1 MKTHEILKNKI
12 NLKGVKYSWIA
23 RKINVTPS
31 CICNVLNGIRPLKFS
46 FLSKICEVAGF
57 NYGSL
62 SITLLREKF
71 NNLKELQEKYKKK
84 SFHESF

>member
-46 FLSKICEVAGF
+46 FLSKICEVTGLG
-57 NYGSL
+57 YGSL
-62 SITLLREKF
+62 SIALLYEKI
-71 NNLKELQEKYKKK
+71 NNLKKLQEKYKKK
-84 SFHESF
+84 SFYDPF